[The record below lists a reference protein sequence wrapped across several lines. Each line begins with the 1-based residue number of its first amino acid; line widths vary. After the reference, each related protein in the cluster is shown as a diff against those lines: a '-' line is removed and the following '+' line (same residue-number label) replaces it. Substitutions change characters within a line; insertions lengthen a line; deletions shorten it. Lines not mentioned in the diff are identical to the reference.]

1 MIERLAA
8 SLPEAFEFYHLGSVQ
23 PARAPGTVPPQ
34 KMLATSLA
42 AHAKVGYLIHGD
54 VTGALIIAF
63 ERGLDLSTY
72 MEMGNVIASRMVTA
86 FVEGTEPKLDAMI
99 SPPQAL
105 GERALERLLDVA
117 RPEEITMKV
126 YVHRHEGRVHAVYAF
141 LVPAA
146 SHGNSPGP
154 GTIDA

>member
-8 SLPEAFEFYHLGSVQ
+8 SLPETFEFYHLGTVQ
-23 PARAPGTVPPQ
+23 PARAPGIMSPQ

-42 AHAKVGYLIHGD
+42 THSKVGFTIHGD
-54 VTGALIIAF
+54 VEGALVIAF

-86 FVEGTEPKLDAMI
+86 FVQDSETKVDAMI
-99 SPPQAL
+99 SAPQSLTEKAL
-105 GERALERLLDVA
+105 DRLLQAA
-117 RPEEITMKV
+117 RPEVITMKV

-146 SHGNSPGP
+146 PSGQGP
-154 GTIDA
+154 GTLDA